1 MIGGFALIA
10 FPAQYG
16 VSGVTTFMVNH
27 DGMVYQKDLGPRTAT
42 LARQINTF
50 DPDSTWQKVAT
61 E

>member
-1 MIGGFALIA
+1 MSCIT
-10 FPAQYG
+10 PG
-16 VSGVTTFMVNH
+16 VRE
-27 DGMVYQKDLGPRTAT
+27 DLGPRTAT